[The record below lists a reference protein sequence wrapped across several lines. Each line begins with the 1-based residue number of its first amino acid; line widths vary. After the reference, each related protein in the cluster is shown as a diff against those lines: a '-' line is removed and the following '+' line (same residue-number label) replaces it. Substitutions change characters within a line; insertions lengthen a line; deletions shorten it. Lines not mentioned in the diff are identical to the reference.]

1 MKRLNLDAAVW
12 SAVLFLLLY
21 TFTRMIYN
29 GDIRNF
35 IHPEMVKY
43 SIFGTAAIAVM
54 LIYNLMNI
62 FKAGHSEEIKY
73 GYILFLIPV
82 VIYLFL
88 KPAELSESSAINRG
102 VNLMFYKG
110 LNTEEDYHDH
120 SHAHGDGDMLI
131 ENDNIIFNN
140 DNFFTTIKEIYGHL
154 EDYNDKSVIIKGFV
168 VKEKDIRDSFL
179 LSRMVVSCCAA
190 DTEIIGIRSQY
201 NKSSS
206 IKGGQWVEVKGRFK
220 QAAKGEAPVLVVEKV
235 KTIERPKDSYL
246 YRD

>member
-43 SIFGTAAIAVM
+43 SIFGAAAIAVM
-54 LIYNLMNI
+54 LIYNFINI
-62 FKAGHSEEIKY
+62 FKAGYSEEIKY

-82 VIYLFL
+82 VIYLFF
-88 KPAELSESSAINRG
+88 KPTELSESSAINRG
-102 VNLMFYKG
+102 VNLMFYKSLSTG
-110 LNTEEDYHDH
+110 EHHHDH
-120 SHAHGDGDMLI
+120 SHSHGDGNMLM
-131 ENDNIIFNN
+131 ENDHIIFNN

-154 EDYNDKSVIIKGFV
+154 EDYKDKSVIIKGFV
-168 VKEKDIRDSFL
+168 VKEKDIWDSFL

-220 QAAKGEAPVLVVEKV
+220 QASKGEVPVLVVEKV
-235 KTIERPKDSYL
+235 KIIERPKDSYL